1 MPRRCQPDPSRPRGR
16 RPRLAR
22 AVALGLFI
30 LGGAGLAAPAAAQTG
45 EPGSRRTA
53 DVDRHAPLAVDSAL
67 TFKGLLEIA
76 LGAHPRQ
83 LELGARSAEAEAWRD
98 RSGNLLAAAPS
109 LYFSYLSDRPL
120 DARDQREYESGV
132 ELPLWRPGQRSA
144 ARAVAESA
152 AAESD
157 AARAALAL
165 DVAGV
170 LRDVLWDI
178 EAAAVEL
185 AAAEE
190 SRAVAAE
197 LLEAVE
203 RLHARGELPLA
214 DVLLA
219 QAALLERE
227 QQLVAQQAM
236 LVDAEHEYAVF
247 TGLDRRPA
255 AFLETLST
263 RAGYDAAHPLLAL
276 ADAEVERARSDFD
289 LAGRTVRGA
298 PTLSIGPW
306 RERDLGATLYN
317 DGISV
322 AVRVPVGGKSHGA
335 TQIASDARAVAAA
348 TSARGN
354 RLRSLELALH
364 EAEHAL
370 EVLERSIGLAETRRE
385 LASRQWQM
393 ARTAFA
399 EGEIEVRDLLRI
411 QDAAQAASREAERLA
426 VERGRAIAAYNQ
438 AVGEIP

>member
-1 MPRRCQPDPSRPRGR
+1 
-16 RPRLAR
+16 
-22 AVALGLFI
+22 
-30 LGGAGLAAPAAAQTG
+30 
-45 EPGSRRTA
+45 
-53 DVDRHAPLAVDSAL
+53 L

-236 LVDAEHEYAVF
+236 LVDAEHEYA
-247 TGLDRRPA
+247 
-255 AFLETLST
+255 
-263 RAGYDAAHPLLAL
+263 
-276 ADAEVERARSDFD
+276 
-289 LAGRTVRGA
+289 
-298 PTLSIGPW
+298 
-306 RERDLGATLYN
+306 
-317 DGISV
+317 
-322 AVRVPVGGKSHGA
+322 
-335 TQIASDARAVAAA
+335 
-348 TSARGN
+348 
-354 RLRSLELALH
+354 
-364 EAEHAL
+364 
-370 EVLERSIGLAETRRE
+370 
-385 LASRQWQM
+385 
-393 ARTAFA
+393 
-399 EGEIEVRDLLRI
+399 
-411 QDAAQAASREAERLA
+411 
-426 VERGRAIAAYNQ
+426 
-438 AVGEIP
+438 